1 MYDIDNII
9 DVVCGFINNIL
20 DRLDYEDSAM
30 LLDALLTYVDD
41 KQQDLADYEA
51 EWDNGEDEDSTEESS
66 TPVVDANEAEL
77 KKQLRDAW
85 MAQHKDLT
93 TSQSE

>member
-9 DVVCGFINNIL
+9 DVVCEFINNIL

-41 KQQDLADYEA
+41 KQQDLTDYEA
-51 EWDNGEDEDSTEESS
+51 EWDNGEDEDSTEEYS